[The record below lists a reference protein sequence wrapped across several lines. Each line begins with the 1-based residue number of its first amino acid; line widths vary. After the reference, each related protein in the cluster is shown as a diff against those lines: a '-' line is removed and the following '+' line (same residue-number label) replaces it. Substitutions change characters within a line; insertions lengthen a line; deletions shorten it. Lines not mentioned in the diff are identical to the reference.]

1 MLEPLGLTNAASATD
16 AFIEKKIDWSGTRT
30 LVFSN
35 EYVNDIIKRIKY
47 LKESGFLIEA
57 IDEKVKNEVK
67 EQK

>member
-16 AFIEKKIDWSGTRT
+16 AIIEKKIDWSGTRT

-35 EYVNDIIKRIKY
+35 EYVNDIIKIIKY
-47 LKESGFLIEA
+47 LTESGFLTEA
-57 IDEKVKNEVK
+57 INEKVKNEVK

>member
-16 AFIEKKIDWSGTRT
+16 AIIEKKIDWSGTRT

>member
-16 AFIEKKIDWSGTRT
+16 AIIEKKIDWSGTRT

-35 EYVNDIIKRIKY
+35 EYVNDIIKIIKY
-47 LKESGFLIEA
+47 LTESGFLIEA
-57 IDEKVKNEVK
+57 INEKVKNEVK